1 MAPASFEHVT
11 KRFPGGD
18 VAVKDMTLKIMDSE
32 FMVIVGPS
40 GCGKST
46 VLRLLAGL
54 ESVDEGVIRIGDRVV
69 NDVPTRNRDVSM
81 VFQNYALYPHLSVFD
96 NMGFGLQMQ
105 GVAEDELAWRVS
117 RAADVLEIVPILD
130 RMPAQLS
137 GGEKQRVA
145 LGRAIVRNPQL
156 FLFDEPLSSVD
167 ARLREHTRV
176 ELQKLHRKLR
186 ATFLYVTHD
195 QVEAM
200 TMGDRI
206 AVMNEGVLEQV
217 GPPLEL
223 YDHPINLFVAGFIGT
238 PAMNLIPVTVNG
250 KTARASTIEIELSSA
265 LGVERAVLGIR
276 PEALTA
282 QPSSSSPTIDIRV
295 DLSERIGR
303 DQFVYGTTGEERIVA
318 RVESAL
324 KVGRGDRM
332 RLGIDSRALHLFDAR
347 TGQAVMRSSAAL
359 S

>member
-1 MAPASFEHVT
+1 MASASLDHVT
-11 KRFPGGD
+11 KRFSGGD
-18 VAVKDMTLKIMDSE
+18 VAVNDMTLKIMDGE

-54 ESVDEGVIRIGDRVV
+54 ESMDEGVIRIGERVV

-81 VFQNYALYPHLSVFD
+81 VFQNYALYPHLSAFD

-105 GVAEDELAWRVS
+105 GVAQDELAWRVS
-117 RAADVLEIVPILD
+117 RAADVMEIVPLLD
-130 RMPAQLS
+130 CMPAQL
-137 GGEKQRVA
+137 VA

-167 ARLREHTRV
+167 ARLREHLRV

-206 AVMNEGVLEQV
+206 AVMNRGVLEQV

-223 YDHPINLFVAGFIGT
+223 YDHPVNLFVAGFIGT
-238 PAMNLIPVTVNG
+238 PAMNLIPVTVRG
-250 KTARASTIEIELSSA
+250 TTAMTSSLEIELPHRA
-265 LGVERAVLGIR
+265 GVERAVLGIR
-276 PEALTA
+276 PEALS
-282 QPSSSSPTIDIRV
+282 PRVSSSDPVIDVKVDMAERV
-295 DLSERIGR
+295 GR
-303 DQFVYGTTGEERIVA
+303 HQFVYGTAGGDGIVA
-318 RVESAL
+318 RVESD
-324 KVGRGDRM
+324 VRVQRGERM
-332 RLGIDSRALHLFDAR
+332 RLGVDPRVLHLFDAA
-347 TGQAVMRSSAAL
+347 TGHAL
-359 S
+359 M

>member
-1 MAPASFEHVT
+1 MASATFEHVT

-18 VAVKDMTLKIMDSE
+18 VAVKEMTLKIMDGE

-54 ESVDEGVIRIGDRVV
+54 ESADEGVIKIGERVV

-81 VFQNYALYPHLSVFD
+81 VFQNYALYPHLSAFD

-105 GVAEDELAWRVS
+105 GVAQDELAWRVS
-117 RAADVLEIVPILD
+117 RAADVMEIVPILD
-130 RMPAQLS
+130 SMPGQLS

-167 ARLREHTRV
+167 ARLREHLRV

-223 YDHPINLFVAGFIGT
+223 YDHPVNLFVAGFIGT
-238 PAMNLIPVTVNG
+238 PAMNLIPVTVRG
-250 KTARASTIEIELSSA
+250 TTARASSMEIELPHPA
-265 LGVERAVLGIR
+265 GVERAVLGIR
-276 PEALTA
+276 PEALT
-282 QPSSSSPTIDIRV
+282 PLVSSSDPIIDVKVDMAERV
-295 DLSERIGR
+295 GR
-303 DQFVYGTTGEERIVA
+303 HQFVYGTAGGDGIVA
-318 RVESAL
+318 RVESD
-324 KVGRGDRM
+324 VRIRPGERM
-332 RLGIDSRALHLFDAR
+332 RLAVDPRVLHLFDAT
-347 TGQAVMRSSAAL
+347 TGHAL
-359 S
+359 M